1 MSAGAGAGAG
11 AGAPEVP
18 YVSPYSFD
26 NPEAAAAA
34 AATVAPTAAKF
45 GEVFVAGSVAHSLS
59 GRKDP
64 PSAGGDGVP
73 ETNLYNFQHFRQ
85 LSGKR
90 ISRVVT
96 SPVACHYIAID
107 ADGGAYI
114 WGRNER
120 GQLGLG
126 DLSNRYRPVKVN
138 VGSPIVDAAAGKSHT
153 LLVTA
158 AGDVWACGDNKLGQ
172 LGLGKDAAWQ
182 EGTVKKFTKVNLG
195 AEKQA
200 TACAAGAEFSVL
212 LVGGVVHACGS
223 PQYGQCGSG
232 STGEYIIHAGRTG
245 FKEITSFRE
254 LVGPI
259 ASIKCSAIA
268 AGACHGVALSVDG
281 VPYSWGCGAYGR
293 LGTGKPADEVIAKP
307 VDFFLPE
314 RLRIG
319 RVVCGA
325 TATFALTRMG
335 ERPLVYYFG
344 ITRKTGEATMKPTYI
359 QDITSMSVRA
369 IAIGPT
375 STLLAADTSVVGWGP
390 SPTSGELG
398 FGIESKSS
406 TKPKLVDDLEGTFAI
421 DVRQSR
427 ARWAAPTPASKTL
440 TPSPPAPPPPP
451 PPLSTSTLST
461 RCRSLWVLRRRL
473 SSSTRRRLWLA
484 RASAQ
489 NSLQTRSSEFTIPR
503 RSPLRALP
511 PVRPRRRVRVRARAR
526 ARVQV
531 RARVRARVQVRVRA
545 RVRAR
550 SARPTTPRPP
560 QRRRVKNDGF
570 IKQKWSVLKIV
581 WIAQARLRSRE
592 THWRRR
598 RSAHPQRRRLRR
610 LHAAARRDPRAP
622 L

>member
-1 MSAGAGAGAG
+1 MSAS
-11 AGAPEVP
+11 EVP

-26 NPEAAAAA
+26 SPEAAAAA
-34 AATVAPTAAKF
+34 GVLSSGEPAPANAAKF
-45 GEVFVAGSVAHSLS
+45 GEVFIAGSVAHSLT

-96 SPVACHYIAID
+96 SSVACHYIAID
-107 ADGGAYI
+107 VDGGAYI

-120 GQLGLG
+120 GQLGQG
-126 DLSNRYRPVKVN
+126 DLSNRYRPVKIN

-172 LGLGKDAAWQ
+172 LGLGKEASYQ
-182 EGTVKKFTKVNLG
+182 EGTIKKFTKVNLG
-195 AEKQA
+195 EKQA
-200 TACAAGAEFSVL
+200 TACAAGAEFSVIL
-212 LVGGVVHACGS
+212 AGGVVLSCGS

-232 STGEYIIHAGRTG
+232 STGEYIIQAGRIG
-245 FKEITSFRE
+245 YKEITSFRE

-293 LGTGKPADEVIAKP
+293 LGTGKPADEVVAKP
-307 VDFFLPE
+307 IEFFLPE

-319 RVVCGA
+319 SIVCGA
-325 TATFALTRMG
+325 TATFALTRAG
-335 ERPLVYYFG
+335 TRPLVYYFG

-375 STLLAADTSVVGWGP
+375 STLLAADNSIVGWGP

-398 FGIESKSS
+398 FGSETKSS
-406 TKPKLVDDLEGTFAI
+406 TKPKLVDDLEGAFAI
-421 DVRQSR
+421 
-427 ARWAAPTPASKTL
+427 
-440 TPSPPAPPPPP
+440 
-451 PPLSTSTLST
+451 
-461 RCRSLWVLRRRL
+461 
-473 SSSTRRRLWLA
+473 
-484 RASAQ
+484 
-489 NSLQTRSSEFTIPR
+489 N
-503 RSPLRALP
+503 
-511 PVRPRRRVRVRARAR
+511 VRPYNM
-526 ARVQV
+526 
-531 RARVRARVQVRVRA
+531 
-545 RVRAR
+545 
-550 SARPTTPRPP
+550 S
-560 QRRRVKNDGF
+560 
-570 IKQKWSVLKIV
+570 
-581 WIAQARLRSRE
+581 
-592 THWRRR
+592 
-598 RSAHPQRRRLRR
+598 
-610 LHAAARRDPRAP
+610 
-622 L
+622 